1 MMHPRILLA
10 RGSIW
15 AGAHYLG
22 VLPHPYFLGGN
33 HYKSNSGSYVGRRR
47 CSSEPGIVDA
57 SPPPGLVVITVTPGL
72 DNLVAVSISHRWAPL
87 EVIGAL
93 EQRALDAYPVL
104 GKASRELVVLATCN
118 RFEAYALADDPGA
131 FLAHARSF
139 LGSAWSYVRVLRGV
153 NAVRHLFRVAAGLE
167 SAIIG
172 ENEILGQVSRAYEEA
187 RRLGYVS
194 KYLSMLFQFAVRVG
208 KLVRSETSISRGN
221 VGFPGAAVKLA
232 WERLGDVDESKIVVV
247 GAGDAG
253 SIIASLARERWPRA
267 RLVIVNRSY
276 ERAAELAARVGAEAY
291 SLSGLREAIKGA
303 RLVFVAINSLKPVV
317 TRDVLSLLEPGAL
330 VIDIS
335 VPPAVERPVPS
346 HIEYAGL
353 EEVKTAI
360 RDTLEKRLAEVP
372 KAEKIIE
379 DELSVF
385 LAKWEKRM
393 ADDAVAKIMRYA
405 EMVASEELE
414 ELTSVLRGRGI
425 DGVVAEPLA
434 LFAKSL
440 VKKLMRPLILYAQE
454 QARSGNL
461 DEVEKLAEIF
471 EKELEK
477 KIKRQAMRA
486 KPRCN

>member
-1 MMHPRILLA
+1 M
-10 RGSIW
+10 
-15 AGAHYLG
+15 
-22 VLPHPYFLGGN
+22 
-33 HYKSNSGSYVGRRR
+33 
-47 CSSEPGIVDA
+47 
-57 SPPPGLVVITVTPGL
+57 VITVAPGL

-93 EQRALDAYPVL
+93 EQRARDAYPSL
-104 GKASRELVVLATCN
+104 GRASRELVVLATCN
-118 RFEAYALADDPGA
+118 RFEAYALADDPEV
-131 FLAHARSF
+131 FLSRARLF
-139 LGSAWSYVRVLRGV
+139 LGDAWSYVRVFRGV
-153 NAVRHLFRVAAGLE
+153 SAVRHLFRVAAGLE

-208 KLVRSETSISRGN
+208 KLVRSETGISRGN
-221 VGFPGAAVKLA
+221 VGFPGAAVKLV
-232 WERLGDVDESKIVVV
+232 WERLGNIDGSKIVVI

-253 SIIASLARERWPRA
+253 SIIASLVREKWPRA
-267 RLVIVNRSY
+267 NLAIVNRSY
-276 ERAAELAARVGAEAY
+276 ERAVELAARVGAKAY
-291 SLSGLREAIKGA
+291 SLNELREAIKGA
-303 RLVFVAINSLKPVV
+303 RVVFAAINSLKPII

-330 VIDIS
+330 VVDIS
-335 VPPAVERPVPS
+335 VPSAVEKPLPS

-379 DELSVF
+379 DELGVF

-461 DEVEKLAEIF
+461 DEVERLAEFF
-471 EKELEK
+471 EKEIEK
-477 KIKRQAMRA
+477 KLRKQALGA